1 MSRYQHK
8 KGQIKDNAIEALLHD
23 PLFRQ
28 RVEKNKKGK
37 GSYLRKGKHG
47 NRGNWE
53 ASGKKV
59 NHFFTTGLLLIKN
72 GYFVLSADRGFRPI
86 TLPLLR
92 RRWRSCRLFC
102 FFTVESV
109 DKLNGN
115 KDSKGHNH
123 KIKYVLDKHAVMHD
137 DRRNISLRFA

>member
-1 MSRYQHK
+1 MSRYQHT

-37 GSYLRKGKHG
+37 GSYMRKGKHG

-59 NHFFTTGLLLIKN
+59 NHFFTTGLLLSALVKS
-72 GYFVLSADRGFRPI
+72 GYSALSANHEFLSVI
-86 TLPLLR
+86 LL
-92 RRWRSCRLFC
+92 L
-102 FFTVESV
+102 
-109 DKLNGN
+109 
-115 KDSKGHNH
+115 
-123 KIKYVLDKHAVMHD
+123 
-137 DRRNISLRFA
+137 